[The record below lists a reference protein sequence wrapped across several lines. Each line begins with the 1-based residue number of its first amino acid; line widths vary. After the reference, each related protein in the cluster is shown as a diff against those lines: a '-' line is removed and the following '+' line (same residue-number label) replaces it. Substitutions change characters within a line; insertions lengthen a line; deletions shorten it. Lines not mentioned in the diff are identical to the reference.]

1 MFVLLRKS
9 QNFPAINKIE
19 IKVEQSCLL
28 KAQLRLID
36 GIGILALETGK
47 GDEYLNYSGSIVS

>member
-1 MFVLLRKS
+1 MLLRKS
-9 QNFPAINKIE
+9 QNFPVINKIE